1 MTQVAVV
8 QATKQDLPWVLS
20 LFAEN
25 SDILGNPFWLKSS
38 YRERG
43 HRLIVVREKGFAHYR
58 VGEDGARTLKE
69 IAVSKSHKKQGIGK
83 AMMDTIGRPI
93 TLKTD
98 ADNDESNIFYK
109 ACGLLLVGCVK
120 ARSGKLMNVYQG
132 W

>member
-1 MTQVAVV
+1 MKQVEVV
-8 QATKQDLPWVLS
+8 RATEQDLPWVLS
-20 LFAEN
+20 LFAEH
-25 SDILGNPFWLKSS
+25 SKILGNPFWLKRS

-58 VGEDGARTLKE
+58 VSEDGVRTLKE
-69 IAVSKSHKKQGIGK
+69 IAVSGSCKKQGIGK
-83 AMMDTIGRPI
+83 AMIDSIGRPI

-98 ADNDESNIFYK
+98 ADNAESNLFYE
-109 ACGLLLVGCVK
+109 ACGFLLVGRVK